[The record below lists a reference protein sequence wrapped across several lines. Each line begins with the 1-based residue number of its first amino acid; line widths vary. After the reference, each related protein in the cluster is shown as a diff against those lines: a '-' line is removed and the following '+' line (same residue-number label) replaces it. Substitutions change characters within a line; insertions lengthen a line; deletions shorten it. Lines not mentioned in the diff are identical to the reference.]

1 VLGSRATVLLVSDG
15 LEHEAAD
22 DLAFE
27 MERLHKSCRRLV
39 WLNPLLRFEAFQPK
53 ARGIR
58 AMLPHVDDFRPVH
71 NLASL
76 AQLVDAL
83 AKPPPQRRVPSA

>member
-1 VLGSRATVLLVSDG
+1 
-15 LEHEAAD
+15 
-22 DLAFE
+22 
-27 MERLHKSCRRLV
+27 V

-76 AQLVDAL
+76 QQLVDAL
-83 AKPPPQRRVPSA
+83 AQPARRAPSAAGGDRRRG